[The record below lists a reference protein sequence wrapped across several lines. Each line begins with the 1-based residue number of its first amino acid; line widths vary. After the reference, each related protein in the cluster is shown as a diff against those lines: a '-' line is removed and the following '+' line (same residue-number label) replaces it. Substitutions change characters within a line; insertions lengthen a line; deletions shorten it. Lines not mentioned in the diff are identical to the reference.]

1 MMHRI
6 GVDGTEIKNRKRT
19 NLVPIYVDV
28 YVFIQ
33 HNSST
38 IVEKVSGVKTYTF
51 FLLLN
56 HDIRT

>member
-6 GVDGTEIKNRKRT
+6 RVDGTEIKNRKHT

-28 YVFIQ
+28 CVFIQ

-38 IVEKVSGVKTYTF
+38 IVEKVSENV
-51 FLLLN
+51 
-56 HDIRT
+56 DIANFALKS